1 MFLLTFQEQAFPQ
14 TNILIFLLSNKWGYK
29 NENILQDK
37 TFINISRGVMAHSA
51 VTGFLVK
58 SITIWSPLLWYWPKL
73 YELFVILINA
83 QFILSPHLLFP
94 SVWQNLSEWKCKCFA
109 IYILFSTR
117 SIYWYKTIS
126 SGRHLEPARFYYG
139 LGIGIFVIGPINHCN
154 RWELTNTNL
163 ASYPTLP
170 SYVCNFQTFC
180 TTRWK
185 LKQMCFSVS
194 FVYKLMFIVLYITR
208 EVI

>member
-1 MFLLTFQEQAFPQ
+1 
-14 TNILIFLLSNKWGYK
+14 
-29 NENILQDK
+29 
-37 TFINISRGVMAHSA
+37 MAHSA

-58 SITIWSPLLWYWPKL
+58 SIKIWSRLLWYWPKL

-117 SIYWYKTIS
+117 SIYWYKNIS
-126 SGRHLEPARFYYG
+126 SGRHLEPAGFYYG

-154 RWELTNTNL
+154 RWELTNKNL
-163 ASYPTLP
+163 ASYLPT
-170 SYVCNFQTFC
+170 FATFRLSVQLVENSNKC
-180 TTRWK
+180 VFLFPLFTNSCSLFYTL
-185 LKQMCFSVS
+185 LKKQFKVQQRQ
-194 FVYKLMFIVLYITR
+194 I
-208 EVI
+208 

>member
-1 MFLLTFQEQAFPQ
+1 
-14 TNILIFLLSNKWGYK
+14 
-29 NENILQDK
+29 
-37 TFINISRGVMAHSA
+37 MAHSA

-58 SITIWSPLLWYWPKL
+58 SIKIWSRLLWYWPKL

-117 SIYWYKTIS
+117 SIYWYKNIS

-154 RWELTNTNL
+154 RWELTNKNL

-170 SYVCNFQTFC
+170 TFLHLQLSDFLYNSLKTQTNVFFSFPCLQTHVHCFIHYWRSNLKYNRGRYNAVRFIITNQVSTKIFNNFTLCSQ
-180 TTRWK
+180 
-185 LKQMCFSVS
+185 
-194 FVYKLMFIVLYITR
+194 
-208 EVI
+208 